1 MNKMK
6 LNIKNSIIVMSL
18 LSLGITGCLK
28 DKLYDDHEVQSTRP
42 TDGQPRVIELKVA
55 ASNLTHFTTL
65 AFPNGSKDTVVNLV
79 PVTLAT
85 ADGASEDINVTV
97 GLKPSLV
104 DDYNADPQNNAAYDI
119 PTASMFSLV
128 NNGVVT
134 IAKGTNVGYLQ
145 IKMVPGNF
153 IGHDWALGFII
164 NSIDK
169 PGYNISGNLN
179 IAVIAV
185 ATKNQYDGLYNV
197 TGFFQHPSSPRA
209 INITGQKVKTFN
221 ANTVTKALGD
231 LGDNTPINITVNADN
246 TVTITAGPGASGS
259 TALVANYVDPTRPQ
273 YNNTYNPATKTF
285 MLSYGYPMA
294 SPGSIPTRSIT
305 EKLVYTGPR

>member
-1 MNKMK
+1 MK
-6 LNIKNSIIVMSL
+6 LNIRNSILVMSL

-28 DKLYDDHEVQSTRP
+28 DNLYDDNEIQSTRP
-42 TDGQPRVIELKVA
+42 TNGQPKVIELKVA
-55 ASNLTHFTTL
+55 ANNLTHFATL

-85 ADGASEDINVTV
+85 ADGAPEDINITI

-104 DDYNADPQNNAAYDI
+104 DDYNADPINGGASYDV
-119 PTASMFSLV
+119 PTASMFTLV

-134 IAKGTNVGYLQ
+134 IAKGSNVGYLQ
-145 IKMVPGNF
+145 IKMVPSNF
-153 IGHDWALGFII
+153 IGHDWALGFVI

-169 PGYNISGNLN
+169 SAYTISGNLN

-185 ATKNQYDGLYNV
+185 ATKNQYDGLYNA
-197 TGFFQHPSSPRA
+197 TGFFQHPTSPRSF
-209 INITGQKVKTFN
+209 NLTGQKVKTFN
-221 ANTVTKALGD
+221 ANTITKALGD

-259 TALVANYVDPTRPQ
+259 TALVGNYNDLTRPQ

-285 MLSYGYPMA
+285 LLSYGYPM
-294 SPGSIPTRSIT
+294 PTPTRTIT